1 MTRSAPRSRARSG
14 ALSVLLSILV
24 VALLVP
30 TGVLF
35 AQNWRAQGDRAAA
48 TARELDGVAYLR
60 TLQQVAFAVVDA
72 QSATVE
78 NKPVSRDAIVV
89 AVQQADAT
97 DARLGGRLHTTDRWN
112 GIRSRLETLRAA
124 PPAADP
130 TQTVAAYREVGDL
143 LLALYAKVRDES
155 GLSHDPDADAFHL
168 QSSAATELP
177 IAVIATGR
185 LADAAVL
192 GVAARKATAG
202 KPPTAASQQQLF
214 TLVSELAAQRA
225 TVQNASDKLVD
236 DLRAAVDSTES
247 RTLGGNL
254 LSRLD
259 RYQRTADVVVASF
272 SQAATAAA
280 GSDGSQPAADE
291 SLIGSARAG
300 LQAAAGELS
309 STILN
314 EVERLLNT
322 RSDAIDRNRLL
333 TGGAAVVAV
342 LLAVGFFLAYFLGGR
357 QRPARPTGP
366 FPEAGPANPDA
377 LPPDRA
383 TSWPTVAPITG
394 APYQDASQ
402 QHATQWERSGA
413 TR

>member
-1 MTRSAPRSRARSG
+1 
-14 ALSVLLSILV
+14 VLLSILV
-24 VALLVP
+24 IALLVP

-35 AQNWRAQGDRAAA
+35 AENWRTQGDRATA

-60 TLQQVAFAVVDA
+60 SLQQVAFAVVDA
-72 QSATVE
+72 QSASVSRQ
-78 NKPVSRDAIVV
+78 PVSRDAIVV

-97 DARLGGRLHTTDRWN
+97 DARLGARLRTTDRWN
-112 GIRSRLETLRAA
+112 GIHSRLETLRAA

-130 TQTVAAYREVGDL
+130 TQTVAGYREVGDL
-143 LLALYAKVRDES
+143 VLALYAKVRDES
-155 GLSHDPDADAFHL
+155 GLSHDPDSDAFHL

-177 IAVIATGR
+177 IAVVAAGR

-202 KPPTAASQQQLF
+202 QPPTPASQQQLF
-214 TLVSELAAQRA
+214 ALVSELAAQRV

-259 RYQRTADVVVASF
+259 RYQRTADVVVGSF
-272 SQAATAAA
+272 AQAATAAA
-280 GSDGSQPAADE
+280 GSDGSTPTADQ
-291 SLIGSARAG
+291 SLIGPARAL
-300 LQAAAGELS
+300 LQAAASELS
-309 STILN
+309 TTILN

-322 RSDAIDRNRLL
+322 RADAIDRDRLL
-333 TGGAAVVAV
+333 TGGAALVAL

-357 QRPARPTGP
+357 RRPARPAGP
-366 FPEAGPANPDA
+366 FPEGGPANPDE

-394 APYQDASQ
+394 PPYQGASRQ
-402 QHATQWERSGA
+402 NATQWERSGA

>member
-35 AQNWRAQGDRAAA
+35 TQNWRDLGDRASA

-60 TLQQVAFAVVDA
+60 SLQQVTFAVVDA
-72 QSATVE
+72 QSATVVGDT
-78 NKPVSRDAIVV
+78 VSRDAIVV

-97 DARLGGRLHTTDRWN
+97 DAQLGGRLRTTERWS

-124 PPAADP
+124 PAAGDP
-130 TQTVAAYREVGDL
+130 TQTIAGYREVGDL

-168 QSSAATELP
+168 QSSASGELP
-177 IAVIATGR
+177 IAVIAGGR

-192 GVAARKATAG
+192 ALAARTATAG
-202 KPPTAASQQQLF
+202 QPATPATQQQLF
-214 TLVSELAAQRA
+214 QVVSELAAQRV
-225 TVQNASDKLVD
+225 TVQNASNRLVD
-236 DLRAAVDSTES
+236 DLRSAVDSTES

-259 RYQRTADVVVASF
+259 RYQRTADLVLALF
-272 SQAATAAA
+272 AQAGAT
-280 GSDGSQPAADE
+280 SSTTSADK
-291 SLIGSARAG
+291 SRIGPARAG

-314 EVERLLNT
+314 EVERLLNS
-322 RSDAIDRNRLL
+322 RADAIDRDRLL
-333 TGGAAVVAV
+333 TGGAALVAL

-357 QRPARPTGP
+357 RRRPARSAGP

-377 LPPDRA
+377 LPPDQA

-394 APYQDASQ
+394 APYPGASQ
-402 QHATQWERSGA
+402 QNATEWERSGA

>member
-35 AQNWRAQGDRAAA
+35 SQNWRTLGDRASA
-48 TARELDGVAYLR
+48 TSRELDGVAYLR
-60 TLQQVAFAVVDA
+60 SLQQVAFAVVDA
-72 QSATVE
+72 QSATVSGE
-78 NKPVSRDAIVV
+78 PVSRDAIVV

-97 DARLGGRLHTTDRWN
+97 DAQLGGRLRTTERWN

-124 PPAADP
+124 PAAADP
-130 TQTVAAYREVGDL
+130 TQTIAAYREVGDL

-155 GLSHDPDADAFHL
+155 GLSHDPDGDAFHL
-168 QSSAATELP
+168 QSSAAGELP
-177 IAVIATGR
+177 IAVIAAGR

-192 GVAARKATAG
+192 ALAARTATAG
-202 KPPTAASQQQLF
+202 QPGTPATQQKLF
-214 TLVSELAAQRA
+214 EVVSELAAQRV
-225 TVQNASDKLVD
+225 TVQNASNRLVD
-236 DLRAAVDSTES
+236 DLRSAVDSTES
-247 RTLGGNL
+247 RTLGSNL

-259 RYQRTADVVVASF
+259 RYQRTADLVLALF
-272 SQAATAAA
+272 AQAGAGSNATAADK
-280 GSDGSQPAADE
+280 SR
-291 SLIGSARAG
+291 IGPARAG

-314 EVERLLNT
+314 EVERLLTT
-322 RSDAIDRNRLL
+322 RADATDRDRLL
-333 TGGAAVVAV
+333 TGGAALVAV

-357 QRPARPTGP
+357 RRPTAPAGP

-377 LPPDRA
+377 LPPDEP

-394 APYQDASQ
+394 APYQGASQ
-402 QHATQWERSGA
+402 QNATQWERSGA

>member
-35 AQNWRAQGDRAAA
+35 TQNWRDLGDRASA

-60 TLQQVAFAVVDA
+60 SLQQVTFAVVDA
-72 QSATVE
+72 QSATVVGDT
-78 NKPVSRDAIVV
+78 VSRDAIVV

-97 DARLGGRLHTTDRWN
+97 DAQLGGRLRTTERWN

-124 PPAADP
+124 PAAADP

-168 QSSAATELP
+168 QSSAAGELP
-177 IAVIATGR
+177 IAVIAAGR

-192 GVAARKATAG
+192 ALAARTATAG
-202 KPPTAASQQQLF
+202 QPATPATQQQLF
-214 TLVSELAAQRA
+214 QVVSELAAQRV
-225 TVQNASDKLVD
+225 TVQNASNRLVD
-236 DLRAAVDSTES
+236 DLRSAVDSTES

-259 RYQRTADVVVASF
+259 RYQRTADLVLALF
-272 SQAATAAA
+272 AQAGAA
-280 GSDGSQPAADE
+280 GSATSADK
-291 SLIGSARAG
+291 SGIGVARGG

-309 STILN
+309 STMLN
-314 EVERLLNT
+314 EVERLLKT
-322 RSDAIDRNRLL
+322 RADAIDRDRLL
-333 TGGAAVVAV
+333 TGGAALVAL

-357 QRPARPTGP
+357 RRRARPAGP

-377 LPPDRA
+377 LPPDGA
-383 TSWPTVAPITG
+383 TSWPTVAPIHG
-394 APYQDASQ
+394 PPYQGASQ
-402 QHATQWERSGA
+402 QNATEWERSGA